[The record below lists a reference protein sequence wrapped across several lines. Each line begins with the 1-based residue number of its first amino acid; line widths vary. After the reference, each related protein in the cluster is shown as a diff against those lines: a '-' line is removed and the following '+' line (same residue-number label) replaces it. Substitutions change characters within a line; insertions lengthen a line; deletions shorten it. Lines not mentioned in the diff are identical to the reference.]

1 MHASTPQPPATPDA
15 AAWVLDLHLDPPI
28 AFADGTA
35 VDRDGFLEWLWA
47 RFGDEG
53 LAGIA
58 EDTVDTTAAAAA
70 GLVASPLVIDAAVAP
85 ADRDWVRDAAPA
97 TVACWFDDEST
108 ARAAATALDG
118 RLGCRVLGV
127 RHATAAVADWRESF
141 APIAVAGFGIVRPS
155 WEPGAAAHDDHGT
168 TIFIEPGAGFGT
180 GLHETTQLCL
190 AAIRDWREARAR
202 PGGRVLDV
210 GAGSGILGIAA
221 AVLGA
226 AHVDAVEVDRAVH
239 AAIAANAARNG
250 VADRVAVAAEL
261 PPAAEPCDLVLANI
275 TADVLL
281 RHADDLCRR
290 VRRDAATGPAGWL
303 VLSGLLAADVAGVAD
318 AFTQRLGVAPR
329 VTARGDWHCL
339 RFLAPSSAA
348 PGAAACRS

>member
-58 EDTVDTTAAAAA
+58 EGTVDTTAAAAA
-70 GLVASPLVIDAAVAP
+70 GLVASPLVIDAAAAP

-97 TVACWFDDEST
+97 TLACWFDDEAA
-108 ARAAATALDG
+108 ARAAATAVG
-118 RLGCRVLGV
+118 EVRGCRVLGV
-127 RHATAAVADWRESF
+127 RRAVAAVACDWRESF
-141 APIAVAGFGIVRPS
+141 APIEVAGFGTVRPA
-155 WEPGAAAHDDHGT
+155 WESGT
-168 TIFIEPGAGFGT
+168 AWGDERGGTIFIEPGVGFGT

-190 AAIRDWREARAR
+190 AAIREWREMHGR
-202 PGGRVLDV
+202 PDGSVLDV

-226 AHVDAVEVDRAVH
+226 AHVQAV
-239 AAIAANAARNG
+239 
-250 VADRVAVAAEL
+250 
-261 PPAAEPCDLVLANI
+261 
-275 TADVLL
+275 
-281 RHADDLCRR
+281 
-290 VRRDAATGPAGWL
+290 
-303 VLSGLLAADVAGVAD
+303 
-318 AFTQRLGVAPR
+318 
-329 VTARGDWHCL
+329 
-339 RFLAPSSAA
+339 
-348 PGAAACRS
+348 